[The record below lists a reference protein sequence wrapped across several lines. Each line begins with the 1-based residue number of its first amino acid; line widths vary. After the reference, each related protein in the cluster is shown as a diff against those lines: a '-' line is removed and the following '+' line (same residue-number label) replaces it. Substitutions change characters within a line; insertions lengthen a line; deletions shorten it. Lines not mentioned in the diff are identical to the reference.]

1 MLGQVVA
8 PKRAA
13 LAEANRK
20 LDGANRKLATIRARV
35 KELQERVAVLEG
47 GLMKV
52 SARARMHACLPQ
64 RAGMGA
70 WLGHACCHGAG
81 NGGQERGHGAS

>member
-1 MLGQVVA
+1 MLHQVVA

-20 LDGANRKLATIRARV
+20 LEGANRKLATIRARV

-52 SARARMHACLPQ
+52 GARVCAHA
-64 RAGMGA
+64 
-70 WLGHACCHGAG
+70 
-81 NGGQERGHGAS
+81 

>member
-1 MLGQVVA
+1 MVA

-20 LDGANRKLATIRARV
+20 LEGANRKLATIRARV

-52 SARARMHACLPQ
+52 GARARAHTMVPLCAGGGWPSHARLC
-64 RAGMGA
+64 RAGD
-70 WLGHACCHGAG
+70 
-81 NGGQERGHGAS
+81 GG

>member
-1 MLGQVVA
+1 MVA

-20 LDGANRKLATIRARV
+20 LEGANRKLATIRARV

-52 SARARMHACLPQ
+52 GACVPAHAWCPLP
-64 RAGMGA
+64 AS
-70 WLGHACCHGAG
+70 
-81 NGGQERGHGAS
+81 RGLV

>member
-1 MLGQVVA
+1 MLMLTCVLGKCGLPAGLQVVA

-20 LDGANRKLATIRARV
+20 LEGATRKLATIRARV

-52 SARARMHACLPQ
+52 RVPQ
-64 RAGMGA
+64 V
-70 WLGHACCHGAG
+70 
-81 NGGQERGHGAS
+81 